1 MDLIQVTRNW
11 VEANILTTVIVLVFL
26 YTAVLVIYR
35 LYLSPLANF
44 PGRNLAALT
53 LWYEFYYDYFKRGKY
68 VWEIADMHAKY
79 GM

>member
-1 MDLIQVTRNW
+1 M
-11 VEANILTTVIVLVFL
+11 EANILTTVIVLVFL